1 MAKEIIQGKLKL
13 KLIVEY
19 YFPKGCT
26 DNLSPYLSSQ
36 KSIFSR
42 SNIQRRLFCRNC
54 NNVVNCNT
62 CRKL

>member
-19 YFPKGCT
+19 YFPKGCA
-26 DNLSPYLSSQ
+26 DNLGPYLSSQ

-42 SNIQRRLFCRNC
+42 SKIQRRLFCRE
-54 NNVVNCNT
+54 
-62 CRKL
+62 L

>member
-1 MAKEIIQGKLKL
+1 MMAKEIIQGKLKF

-26 DNLSPYLSSQ
+26 DNLRPHLSSQ

-42 SNIQRRLFCRNC
+42 SNIQRRLFCRE
-54 NNVVNCNT
+54 
-62 CRKL
+62 L

>member
-19 YFPKGCT
+19 YFSKGCA
-26 DNLSPYLSSQ
+26 DNLRPYLSSQ

-42 SNIQRRLFCRNC
+42 SNIQRRLFCRE
-54 NNVVNCNT
+54 
-62 CRKL
+62 L

>member
-19 YFPKGCT
+19 YKFPKGWA
-26 DNLSPYLSSQ
+26 DNLRPYLSSQ

-42 SNIQRRLFCRNC
+42 SNIQRRLFCRE
-54 NNVVNCNT
+54 
-62 CRKL
+62 L

>member
-19 YFPKGCT
+19 YFSKGCA
-26 DNLSPYLSSQ
+26 DNLRPYLSSQ

-42 SNIQRRLFCRNC
+42 SNIQRRLSGRE
-54 NNVVNCNT
+54 
-62 CRKL
+62 L